1 MSSLLRGRPGRPSM
15 TPSYAARSMKSS
27 RKGSSKCRRIVICP
41 WSFVLGHSSLVIGPW
56 SLVIC
61 RATAVPSFRFQSLPA
76 RPVESSTW
84 AGSKCRGGVARS
96 RPARRSSGLPERRRV
111 PGPRIP
117 IPGDLPSA
125 RRRHAANPVGPSS
138 AVLAVPLSH
147 APRAPFPVPRSLFP
161 PFALG
166 TGVPRF
172 PAPRSRFPVPR
183 FWELSTT
190 AYAHPSMSKTIKF
203 ESKSIKT
210 ATFSVKKASKRR
222 AFRHAHL
229 NILGGHPLP
238 PRRGPFSPSQRAKKA
253 RFRALRGEFQSCPQF
268 GLILQR
274 RFGICAVGLLTRT
287 CLALSF

>member
-1 MSSLLRGRPGRPSM
+1 MG
-15 TPSYAARSMKSS
+15 
-27 RKGSSKCRRIVICP
+27 P
-41 WSFVLGHSSLVIGPW
+41 WSLVLGHL

-125 RRRHAANPVGPSS
+125 RRRLAANPVGPSS
-138 AVLAVPLSH
+138 AVLAVPLSL
-147 APRAPFPVPRSLFP
+147 APRAPFPVPRSPFPVPRSLFP

-190 AYAHPSMSKTIKF
+190 AYAHPSMLQTVKF
-203 ESKSIKT
+203 GSKSIKK
-210 ATFSVKKASKRR
+210 ATFSVKKGSKRR

-229 NILGGHPLP
+229 NILGVDPLW
-238 PRRGPFSPSQRAKKA
+238 R
-253 RFRALRGEFQSCPQF
+253 
-268 GLILQR
+268 
-274 RFGICAVGLLTRT
+274 
-287 CLALSF
+287 